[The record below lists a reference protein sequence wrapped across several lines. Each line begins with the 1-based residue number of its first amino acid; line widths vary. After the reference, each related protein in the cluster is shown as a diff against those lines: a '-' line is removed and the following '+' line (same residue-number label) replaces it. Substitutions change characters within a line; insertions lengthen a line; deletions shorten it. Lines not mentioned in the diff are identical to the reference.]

1 MLFLKPEQPGLIPT
15 SHIVLWVPYKHCV
28 YAHKVINEMKILKGN
43 EKEGKGRHNLR
54 PPKDQRWGKGR
65 FPVAYV
71 CMKISMMKNEK
82 KKGREEGRVESSLQ
96 APKCKILLAA
106 TGRS

>member
-1 MLFLKPEQPGLIPT
+1 
-15 SHIVLWVPYKHCV
+15 
-28 YAHKVINEMKILKGN
+28 MKILKRN
-43 EKEGKGRHNLR
+43 EKEGEGETEPKTHT
-54 PPKDQRWGKGR
+54 PPKDQKRGKGQ

>member
-1 MLFLKPEQPGLIPT
+1 
-15 SHIVLWVPYKHCV
+15 
-28 YAHKVINEMKILKGN
+28 MKILKRN
-43 EKEGKGRHNLR
+43 EKEGKGRQNLR
-54 PPKDQRWGKGR
+54 PPPKDQRRGKGR
-65 FPVAYV
+65 FLVAYV

-82 KKGREEGRVESSLQ
+82 KKEREEGRVESSLQ